1 MQQELELKAM
11 REALVIRG
19 YADRTVVL
27 YLTALRRFSDQLAK
41 PLEDVEPEDIQ
52 KWQYHL
58 ATIDMVSYPV
68 FNLTVCALRF
78 YFKNVQ
84 LRDWPVS
91 RIPFQRRLKRLP
103 TVLSADEVAQLIEI
117 VRTNP
122 RHHAIVAT
130 FYSTGMRLGELV
142 HLQIKDIDSQQMI
155 IHVRQGKGGKDRQ
168 VPLSPKL
175 LTLLRDYYRSCL
187 TKPKTWFFIGST
199 PEQPMVRRSIQ
210 RIVTMAAAKAGI
222 KKPVSPHTLR
232 HSFAT
237 HLLEDRTDL
246 RTIQVLLGHSNIATT
261 SIYLHITTQHLQ
273 TIRNPLDQL
282 YPTSAKSAVS
292 SS

>member
-1 MQQELELKAM
+1 MQQELELNAM

-19 YADRTVVL
+19 YAARTVVL
-27 YLTALRRFSDQLAK
+27 YLTSFGRFLAQLTK
-41 PLEDVEPEDIQ
+41 PLESVEPEDIQ

-58 ATIDMVSYPV
+58 TTIAKVSYTV

-78 YFKNVQ
+78 FFKNVQ
-84 LRDWPVS
+84 IRDWSIS
-91 RIPFQRRLKRLP
+91 RIPFQRTRKRLP
-103 TVLSADEVAQLIEI
+103 TVLSTEEVVRLLAI
-117 VRTNP
+117 VMTNP
-122 RHHAIVAT
+122 KQHAILAT
-130 FYSTGMRLGELV
+130 LYSTGMRLGEVVNLKV
-142 HLQIKDIDSQQMI
+142 ADIDSKQMLI
-155 IHVRQGKGGKDRQ
+155 QVRQGKGGKDRQ
-168 VPLSPKL
+168 VPLSLQL
-175 LTLLRDYYRSCL
+175 LTILRTYYRSCL
-187 TKPKTWFFIGST
+187 KKPKTWLFIGST
-199 PEQPMVRRSIQ
+199 PELPMVRRSIQ
-210 RIVTMAAAKAGI
+210 RMVTVAAAKAGI

-282 YPTSAKSAVS
+282 YPTSAKSAKS